1 MQPQS
6 TPISSVQ
13 EDLLAVAE
21 QLLLVPDP
29 DTILDGILDCSRR
42 ICRAE
47 AGTIFLK
54 KGDKLL
60 FSYVHN
66 DVLFASRKSRQYLY
80 QDYSVEIDDGS
91 LAGFVAN
98 HGETLVIDDAYNI
111 DPDAPYGYNRSF
123 DEASGYRCKSFL
135 ITPIRTRAGNI
146 VGVLE
151 LINAKDYDGHTASFS
166 PQCRQQVEFF
176 CKSAAA
182 ALEKALTTREL
193 LLRQIRMVRLRDP
206 KETGSHV
213 TRVGGYAA
221 EIFEHLALKRGMDR
235 QEIRRQKGIIRIAAM
250 MHDIGKVAISDT
262 ILKKPGR
269 LTPAE
274 FHIIKFHTISGA
286 QLFEDAGTEVDIA
299 AREVALHHHE
309 RWDGKGYPGKVK
321 NLYSSQAEP
330 GAGLKEKQIPLF
342 ARITALADVFD
353 ALISIRV
360 YKDAWPIQKA
370 LDEIDSVRGTQFD
383 PEVVEAFFDVFE
395 VIDTIRKRYPE
406 RI

>member
-66 DVLFASRKSRQYLY
+66 DVLFASRRSRQYLY
-80 QDYSVEIDDGS
+80 QDYSVEIDDSS
-91 LAGFVAN
+91 LAGFVAH
-98 HGETLVIDDAYNI
+98 HGETLVIDDAYHI

-151 LINAKDYDGHTASFS
+151 LINAKDYDGHTSTFS
-166 PQCRQQVEFF
+166 PQCRKLVEFF

-182 ALEKALTTREL
+182 ALEKALNTREL

-221 EIFEHLALKRGMDR
+221 EIFEHLALKRGMDT

-274 FHIIKFHTISGA
+274 FQIIKFHTISGA

-299 AREVALHHHE
+299 SREVALHHHE

>member
-1 MQPQS
+1 MASQPKQIGS
-6 TPISSVQ
+6 IQ
-13 EDLLAVAE
+13 EELLSVAE

-29 DTILDGILDCSRR
+29 DTILDGILDRSRS
-42 ICRAE
+42 ICGAE

-54 KGDKLL
+54 KGDNLL

-66 DVLFASRKSRQYLY
+66 DVLFATQKSRQYLY
-80 QDYSVEIDDGS
+80 QDYSVDIDDSS

-98 HGETLVIDDAYNI
+98 HGETLTIDDAYDI
-111 DPDAPYGYNRSF
+111 DPCAPYGYNRSF

-151 LINAKDYDGHTASFS
+151 LINAKDENDQIAPFA
-166 PQCRQQVEFF
+166 PQCRELVEFF

-221 EIFEHLALKRGMDR
+221 EIYEHLAVNRGLST

-274 FHIIKFHTISGA
+274 FQIIKFHTISGA
-286 QLFEDAGTEVDIA
+286 QLFEDATTKVDIA
-299 AREVALHHHE
+299 AREVALYHHE
-309 RWDGKGYPGKVK
+309 RWDGNGYPGLVK
-321 NLYSSQAEP
+321 NLYSPQAEP
-330 GAGLKEKQIPLF
+330 GVGLREKQIPLF
-342 ARITALADVFD
+342 ARITGLADVFD

-370 LDEIDSVRGTQFD
+370 LDEIDKCKGTQFD
-383 PEVVEAFFDVFE
+383 PEVVDAFFEIFE

>member
-13 EDLLAVAE
+13 EDLLSVAE

-29 DTILDGILDCSRR
+29 DTILDGILDRSRY
-42 ICRAE
+42 ICQAE

-54 KGDKLL
+54 KGDRLL

-66 DVLFASRKSRQYLY
+66 DVLFSSRSRQYLY
-80 QDYSVEIDDGS
+80 QDYTVEIDDSS

-98 HGETLVIDDAYNI
+98 HGETLVIDDAYDI
-111 DPDAPYGYNRSF
+111 DPDEPYGYNRSF
-123 DEASGYRCKSFL
+123 DEASGYRCQSFL

-151 LINAKDYDGHTASFS
+151 LINAKDTDGNTKPFG
-166 PQCRQQVEFF
+166 QECRRLVEFF

-206 KETGSHV
+206 KETGTHV

-221 EIFEHLALKRGMDR
+221 EIYEHLAIKRGLNT

-274 FHIIKFHTISGA
+274 FQIIKFHTISGA
-286 QLFEDAGTEVDIA
+286 QLFEDASTEVDIA
-299 AREVALHHHE
+299 SREVALYHHE
-309 RWDGKGYPGKVK
+309 RWDGKGYPGRIK
-321 NLYSSQAEP
+321 NLYSAQAEP
-330 GAGLKEKQIPLF
+330 GVGLKGKDIPLF
-342 ARITALADVFD
+342 ARIVGLADVFD
-353 ALISIRV
+353 ALISVRV
-360 YKDAWPIQKA
+360 YKDAWPVERA
-370 LDEIDSVRGTQFD
+370 LEEIKKGRETQFD
-383 PEVVEAFFDVFE
+383 PEVVDAFFEIFD